1 VDGFKS
7 IVKKRTAGQTI
18 QMVHYDCCSRSLE
31 TAGLFCVG
39 YLNAFSIS
47 LSLCWISLGS
57 SSGFW
62 SSVLFLEL
70 SESWSAK
77 FVVKGFMV
85 FALLFV
91 YTLGHNYLLNIAT

>member
-1 VDGFKS
+1 
-7 IVKKRTAGQTI
+7 
-18 QMVHYDCCSRSLE
+18 MVHYAFSRSPE
-31 TAGLFCVG
+31 ACGLWRVG

-47 LSLCWISLGS
+47 LSLCWMSLGS

-62 SSVLFLEL
+62 FSVLFLEL

-91 YTLGHNYLLNIAT
+91 YMLGHNYLLNIAT